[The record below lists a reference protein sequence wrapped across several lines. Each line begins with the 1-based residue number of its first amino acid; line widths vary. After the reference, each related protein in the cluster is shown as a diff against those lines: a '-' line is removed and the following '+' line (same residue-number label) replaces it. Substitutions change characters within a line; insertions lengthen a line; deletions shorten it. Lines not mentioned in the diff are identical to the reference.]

1 MKISLRK
8 ANALQHAIIETIRNI
23 KITLD
28 VQLNEF
34 QDVNSVLSEV
44 NQTLLKND
52 DRRQKLLL
60 SLYTIRGLVGQANSS
75 SGIDLALS
83 KSAYFDKRIAQVT
96 ELSNVKPVTE
106 LAVLIGQIDKIR
118 NRPVESDRF
127 GSRYSDTV
135 TTNVLTKD
143 QIDNANTEIQILKKE
158 KQKLADEVLELNI
171 KTEIP
176 LSDTVVETLT
186 AEGLI

>member
-8 ANALQHAIIETIRNI
+8 ANALQHAILETIRNI
-23 KITLD
+23 EINLD

-34 QDVNSVLSEV
+34 QDINSVLSEA
-44 NQTLLKND
+44 NQVLLTND
-52 DRRQKLLL
+52 ERRQKLLL

-83 KSAYFDKRIAQVT
+83 KSAYFEKLIAQVT
-96 ELSNVKPVTE
+96 ELTNVKPLTD
-106 LAVLIGQIDKIR
+106 LNVLLGQIDKIK
-118 NRPVESDRF
+118 NRPVDTDRY

-135 TTNVLTKD
+135 STSVLTKE
-143 QIDNANTEIQILKKE
+143 QIDNAITEIQLLKKE

-176 LSDTVVETLT
+176 LSDTVIETLT
-186 AEGLI
+186 TEGLL